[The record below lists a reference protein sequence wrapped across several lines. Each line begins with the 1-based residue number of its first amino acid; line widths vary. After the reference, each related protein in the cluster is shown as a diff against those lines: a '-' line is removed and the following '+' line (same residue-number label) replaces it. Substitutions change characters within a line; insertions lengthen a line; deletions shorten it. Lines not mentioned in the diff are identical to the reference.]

1 MKKAAILGAVV
12 AVLLVVMVVPS
23 SAQLGDVGNASF
35 TVQNVGGGTGTVSIT
50 FVKENGDEIV
60 PPTLDSAT
68 PAQPNPFD
76 LAPGESYEVY
86 VPGIPGLPAGRY
98 SVIISSTQ
106 EVVAIVNL
114 IGENAA
120 GTISYNGSYSGASK
134 GANPVY
140 LPAFWYRKY
149 GWNSLISIQNT
160 GTGDANITVNF
171 TCDGGQ
177 TGSLSKNGLKKGAAV
192 HFDLETTN
200 VPGLPLPGGCGG
212 SAVVTS
218 NQPVVVVDNQSAAGG
233 LTQSMNTFSEGAA
246 EVFIPALYHQFY
258 GWDSSLNIVKIGT
271 GNSSVSVSYSDG
283 GSSSCSLTNLKP
295 SCLLYMPP
303 AHPKKGRF
311 AATVTATGAPVVAIA
326 NAAHAA
332 NNQAQTYGGFS
343 SGENVVGLPTVMKA
357 YYGWD
362 TSFTCQNVGTVNTSL
377 NISYQG
383 YPGRA
388 YNTKVLVPGESI
400 EVYQPGESFLP
411 NKYRGSVTVK
421 ANNASGEVAC
431 IVNQTNPKP
440 PTKGDWSMSYNAQ

>member
-12 AVLLVVMVVPS
+12 AVLLIVMVVPS

-35 TVQNVGGGTGTVSIT
+35 TVQNVGGAAATVNIT
-50 FVKENGDEIV
+50 FVEENGNQIV
-60 PPTLDSAT
+60 CPTLDNRT
-68 PAQPNPFD
+68 PPTPNPFT
-76 LAPGESYEVY
+76 LNPGESYEVF
-86 VPGIPGLPAGRY
+86 VPGIPCLPAGRY

-134 GANPVY
+134 GASPVY

-160 GTGDANITVNF
+160 GTGDANVTVNF
-171 TCDGGQ
+171 TCESGQ
-177 TGSLSKNGLKKGAAV
+177 TGSLSKTGLKQGAAV

-200 VPGLPLPGGCGG
+200 ITGLPPGGCNG

-218 NQPVVVVDNQSAAGG
+218 DQPVVVVDNQSSGG
-233 LTQSMNTFSEGAA
+233 GGTQSYNTFSEGAPK
-246 EVFIPALYHQFY
+246 VFVPALYNKYY
-258 GWDSSLNIVKIGT
+258 GWDSSLNIVKIGSGT
-271 GNSSVSVSYSDG
+271 SNVTVSYSDG
-283 GSSSCSLTNLKP
+283 GTSGCNLTNAQP
-295 SCLLYMPP
+295 SCLLYMPTE
-303 AHPKKGRF
+303 HPVTGKF
-311 AATVTATGAPVVAIA
+311 AATVNAVGDQVVAIA
-326 NAAHAA
+326 NAAHSATS
-332 NNQAQTYGGFS
+332 QAQTYGGFS
-343 SGENVVGLPTVMKA
+343 GGGNVVGLPTVMKA

-362 TSFTCQNVGTVNTSL
+362 TSFTCQNVGTVDTSL

-383 YPGRA
+383 YPGNA
-388 YNTKVLVPGESI
+388 YNTKVLVPGEPI
-400 EVYQPGESFLP
+400 EVYQPGEGFLP
-411 NKYRGSVTVK
+411 PKYRGSVTVK

-431 IVNQTNPKP
+431 IVNQTNPLA